1 VPTRQSLKAQNS
13 DTSQS
18 ERNLNVLCVSA
29 VVLVSSDVLN
39 PFAFSCL
46 ARFKQAGFI
55 VASLRV
61 KVRAPHTQQRN
72 QGGAVAYR
80 DLRDFLR
87 KLEKNDELRRISVE
101 VDPVLEITEISDRAV
116 KAAGPALL
124 FERPK
129 GSRVPAVTNLVG
141 TERRMCL
148 ALEVDSLEDVA
159 ARVHSFIDMQSPQGL
174 FEKVKMLPKLAEIG
188 SFFE

>member
-1 VPTRQSLKAQNS
+1 M
-13 DTSQS
+13 
-18 ERNLNVLCVSA
+18 
-29 VVLVSSDVLN
+29 
-39 PFAFSCL
+39 
-46 ARFKQAGFI
+46 
-55 VASLRV
+55 
-61 KVRAPHTQQRN
+61 
-72 QGGAVAYR
+72 AYR

-116 KAAGPALL
+116 KAGGPALF

-159 ARVHSFIDMQSPQGL
+159 A
-174 FEKVKMLPKLAEIG
+174 
-188 SFFE
+188 